1 MKKKVAIQGI
11 AGSYHDIAARNY
23 FEGEEIEIIGCNT
36 FRDVI
41 STIKK
46 DPSILG
52 MMAIENTIA
61 GSLLQNHELIRE
73 SGLQVIGEYKLRI
86 SHSLVALPGTNI
98 HDVKEVNSHP
108 IALMQ
113 CTDFLDTLP
122 NAKVVEKEDTAM
134 SARWISENQ
143 LKGHAAI
150 CGKLA
155 AQIYNMEVLAEGIET
170 NKRNFTRFLAIA
182 DRWTADEMLKGEDK
196 NKASVVF
203 ALPHTAGSLSK
214 VLSVLSFYD
223 MNLSKIQSLPIIGPI
238 TAGTGVPITAAN
250 VTSSFSAA
258 SASFATSLS
267 SLPRIASI
275 SRSPALNTALLVS
288 NHLGSSKPHTFP
300 VHPPASQMTSIPPS
314 SYNTDT
320 APD

>member
-113 CTDFLDTLP
+113 SGREGRHRHERPVDF
-122 NAKVVEKEDTAM
+122 
-134 SARWISENQ
+134 
-143 LKGHAAI
+143 
-150 CGKLA
+150 GKPTERTRRHLW
-155 AQIYNMEVLAEGIET
+155 ET
-170 NKRNFTRFLAIA
+170 GCPDLQ
-182 DRWTADEMLKGEDK
+182 
-196 NKASVVF
+196 
-203 ALPHTAGSLSK
+203 H
-214 VLSVLSFYD
+214 
-223 MNLSKIQSLPIIGPI
+223 
-238 TAGTGVPITAAN
+238 
-250 VTSSFSAA
+250 
-258 SASFATSLS
+258 
-267 SLPRIASI
+267 
-275 SRSPALNTALLVS
+275 
-288 NHLGSSKPHTFP
+288 GSSCRRDRDKQTKLYPLPGNSRP
-300 VHPPASQMTSIPPS
+300 VDGRRDAQR
-314 SYNTDT
+314 
-320 APD
+320 

>member
-23 FEGEEIEIIGCNT
+23 HEGEEIEIIPCNT

-41 STIKK
+41 TTIKK
-46 DPSILG
+46 DPSVLG

-73 SGLQVIGEYKLRI
+73 SGLSVTGEYKLRI
-86 SHSLVALPGTNI
+86 SHSLVALPGTSI
-98 HDVKEVNSHP
+98 HEVTEVNSHP

-155 AQIYNMEVLAEGIET
+155 AQIYKEVLAEGIET

-182 DRWTADEMLKGEDK
+182 DRWTADEMLRETDK
-196 NKASVVF
+196 NKSSLVF
-203 ALPHTAGSLSK
+203 ALPHTSGSLSK

-223 MNLSKIQSLPIIGPI
+223 MNLSKIQSLPIIGREWEYLFYI
-238 TAGTGVPITAAN
+238 DLTFTDFT
-250 VTSSFSAA
+250 
-258 SASFATSLS
+258 
-267 SLPRIASI
+267 RYKQ
-275 SRSPALNTALLVS
+275 ALDAIRPLTKDLKI
-288 NHLGSSKPHTFP
+288 LGEYAEGRQS
-300 VHPPASQMTSIPPS
+300 V
-314 SYNTDT
+314 
-320 APD
+320 

>member
-23 FEGEEIEIIGCNT
+23 HEGEEIEIIPCNT

-41 STIKK
+41 TTIKK
-46 DPSILG
+46 DPSVLG
-52 MMAIENTIA
+52 MMAIEKTIA

-73 SGLQVIGEYKLRI
+73 SGLSVTGEYKLRI
-86 SHSLVALPGTNI
+86 SHSLVALPGTSI
-98 HDVKEVNSHP
+98 HEVTEVNSHP

-182 DRWTADEMLKGEDK
+182 DRWTADEMLRGTDK
-196 NKASVVF
+196 NKSSLVF
-203 ALPHTAGSLSK
+203 ALPHTSGSLSK

-223 MNLSKIQSLPIIGPI
+223 MNLSKIRESKVDVEQVFPFTPDNRQGLYFREIHVVKRENGEDFGKAAGSVGKSEYAEGRQS
-238 TAGTGVPITAAN
+238 V
-250 VTSSFSAA
+250 
-258 SASFATSLS
+258 
-267 SLPRIASI
+267 
-275 SRSPALNTALLVS
+275 
-288 NHLGSSKPHTFP
+288 
-300 VHPPASQMTSIPPS
+300 
-314 SYNTDT
+314 
-320 APD
+320 